1 MISSGSEA
9 NLLELGKSPSR
20 PMKKPLHTLIRIAAL
35 LVAAHALS
43 SCILVKPEPD
53 LSIDG
58 MLGTR

>member
-1 MISSGSEA
+1 
-9 NLLELGKSPSR
+9 
-20 PMKKPLHTLIRIAAL
+20 MKKPLHTLIRIAAL